1 MSPSPTIIDLLL
13 SEVILS
19 DLAWVPI
26 SYVFVYSKSLRPTYF
41 RDLIYKNS
49 GPLQLQPSIC
59 QCQWLFLGSPSSR
72 FGHHLSH
79 LIYIYKSKITKYKCI
94 CTWSS
99 APYTVTER
107 FLYIIKGPMK
117 VISGLL
123 SETWGYFCMK
133 NCISTTRNYHS
144 HIHESTHFILF
155 ALLKVHPRFFPRLAC
170 GPPKLIGPGSPP
182 RLTSPPLSVGLS
194 YYIYLYNVGKC

>member
-123 SETWGYFCMK
+123 PETWGYFCMK
-133 NCISTTRNYHS
+133 NFIFTTPNCHS
-144 HIHESTHFILF
+144 HIHESTFVCL
-155 ALLKVHPRFFPRLAC
+155 AQGTPSYFPLHLTC
-170 GPPKLIGPGSPP
+170 GPPKLVGSEAPP
-182 RLTSPPLSVGLS
+182 RLTPLPLSLGLLGG
-194 YYIYLYNVGKC
+194 I